1 MASLRS
7 LPRVSM
13 PPCAK
18 LPKRKRCEELDHACE
33 DPTSTA
39 SRATTRPSKRALT
52 MQMQASLALLRHLPA
67 LQVSGSRMGRRGGVD
82 VGDSMVHAL
91 SNVLTTAQVTPMTPA
106 LPSKE
111 DEERPSSSSTA
122 THPAK

>member
-33 DPTSTA
+33 HPTSTA
-39 SRATTRPSKRALT
+39 SRATSKRALT

-67 LQVSGSRMGRRGGVD
+67 LQVSGSRMGRRGAVD

-111 DEERPSSSSTA
+111 DEVRPSSSSTA
-122 THPAK
+122 TPCK